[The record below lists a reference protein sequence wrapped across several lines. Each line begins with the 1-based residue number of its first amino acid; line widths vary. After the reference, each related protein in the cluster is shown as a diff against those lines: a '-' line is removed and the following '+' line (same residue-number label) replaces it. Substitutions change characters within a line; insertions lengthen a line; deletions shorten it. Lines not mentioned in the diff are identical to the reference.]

1 MTETNSD
8 IDPIPYDADT
18 PELDLHAEM
27 EDSGDERGEANY
39 MAEIE
44 VLNALYLRETIESSN
59 QKVQD
64 VVLYW
69 MRKYSDCVLAFQDIN
84 DTVCVHSVNEAIVK
98 IKKIQENILNITNQP
113 LMP

>member
-1 MTETNSD
+1 
-8 IDPIPYDADT
+8 
-18 PELDLHAEM
+18 M

-44 VLNALYLRETIESSN
+44 VLDALYLRETIESRN

-69 MRKYSDCVLAFQDIN
+69 IRKYSDCVLALQDIN
-84 DTVCVHSVNEAIVK
+84 DTFCIHSANEAIVK
-98 IKKIQENILNITNQP
+98 IKKIQENLPNTTNQP
-113 LMP
+113 LMPQTKENGNELKRKWPAQ